1 MGVKGYFI
9 QYKFII
15 PEQVKHSSYTYQ
27 KLFRALYGY
36 TQAVFK
42 SNGKTYHYHRPGV
55 LSKTPYLRPGKN
67 CVVIPQGNIQGL
79 LDFFKTG
86 RNPTHNWKGKGEWKA
101 VYYMNEKTVNE
112 KSAVEALESLLERCY
127 VVSSAGRKEKIE
139 SEMAAVL
146 SKQSKGLAEEP
157 ATQLLLSEAQKITST
172 PWFKALYSQS
182 EKLSS
187 FYNNY
192 KKLRGTAPFIQS
204 TN

>member
-55 LSKTPYLRPGKN
+55 LSGTPYLRPGKN
-67 CVVIPQGNIQGL
+67 CVIIPEGNFQGL

-86 RNPTHNWKGKGEWKA
+86 RNPTHAWKGKGDWKA
-101 VYYMNEKTVNE
+101 VYYMNEKMVDE
-112 KSAVEALESLLERCY
+112 KSAVAALEGLLDRCY
-127 VVSSAGRKEKIE
+127 IATSSGKKEKIS
-139 SEMAAVL
+139 SEMNTIL
-146 SKQSKGLAEEP
+146 SKQGSSGIEKSYIKIVLN
-157 ATQLLLSEAQKITST
+157 EAQNIASMS
-172 PWFKALYSQS
+172 WFKNLYSQS

-187 FYNNY
+187 FYSNY
-192 KKLRGTAPFIQS
+192 KKLKALVP
-204 TN
+204 